1 MSEPKQRFK
10 VQIINNPDNSQT
22 HNYYDED
29 NNLISS
35 NINLPEVTVTANKP
49 SAVNN
54 FIEDIKYNLNPSNY
68 RFKDLSDPKTQQEL
82 SSLALGFGI
91 PLAAGVAPIFAPG
104 TVGGSLLGA
113 AAGGTA
119 VGMVLEEV
127 QRAIGGKSVGDM
139 ISGELQNIGVPQ
151 IVADFVR
158 PEYLVDPLHVGLA
171 GKSML
176 NTAGRVV
183 ENGLHKMVRPML
195 VSKAIDRMSLLTNNK
210 SLKQPYTHIRHIF
223 PNINSKR
230 FPIMYRKTSH
240 LPELIDDNVDL
251 TSNRIRMQ
259 NGSTPINIT
268 NMTSD
273 VPVRSHSKG
282 NWDSKDVYAFPG
294 NVLKDKNV
302 ISTRPSDT
310 FIVNELL
317 HTPKAQTILISGNPR
332 SLQYAADT
340 GIPFYTN
347 SRLQELYNPE
357 LIHRTGTFNDKLYRP
372 DNSAYSREIEN
383 ITRELF
389 PSPTIKQ
396 YREMDKIL
404 KPEYT
409 SNVFKKFNLNDMT
422 DNRLPLLELGNSS
435 VNRYMNPEYWS
446 KSKIIYA
453 PASRIESEW
462 RDLHN
467 ISDQEYDVVIN
478 TLLNRS
484 N

>member
-1 MSEPKQRFK
+1 MSKPKQRFK
-10 VQIINNPDNSQT
+10 VQIVNNPDHSQT
-22 HNYYDED
+22 HNYFDLEG
-29 NNLISS
+29 NFIKSHTEQKPIHNQQNPIK
-35 NINLPEVTVTANKP
+35 LPEVVVTAENPNKNKNTFTW
-49 SAVNN
+49 NN
-54 FIEDIKYNLNPSNY
+54 INNSTAGTIAGFIPGIGDAMEIGQIGY
-68 RFKDLSDPKTQQEL
+68 DLSKGNY
-82 SSLALGFGI
+82 SNAALGAGLLLI
-91 PLAAGVAPIFAPG
+91 PGNAGAIFKK
-104 TVGGSLLGA
+104 VK
-113 AAGGTA
+113 
-119 VGMVLEEV
+119 
-127 QRAIGGKSVGDM
+127 R
-139 ISGELQNIGVPQ
+139 
-151 IVADFVR
+151 FV
-158 PEYLVDPLHVGLA
+158 E
-171 GKSML
+171 
-176 NTAGRVV
+176 
-183 ENGLHKMVRPML
+183 PML

-282 NWDSKDVYAFPG
+282 NWDNKDVYAFPG

-317 HTPKAQTILISGNPR
+317 HIPKAQTILISGNPR

-372 DNSAYSREIEN
+372 DNSAYSIEIEN

-396 YREMDKIL
+396 YGKMDKIL

-409 SNVFKKFNLNDMT
+409 SNVFKKFDLNDMT
-422 DNRLPLLELGNSS
+422 ENRLPLLELGKGNSS

-453 PASRIESEW
+453 PASKVESEW
-462 RDLHN
+462 RDLYN
-467 ISDQEYDVVIN
+467 ISD
-478 TLLNRS
+478 
-484 N
+484 

>member
-1 MSEPKQRFK
+1 MSKPKQRFK

-35 NINLPEVTVTANKP
+35 NINLPEVTVTANKS
-49 SAVNN
+49 SAIDN
-54 FIEDIKYNLNPSNY
+54 FVEDIKYNLNPLNY

-104 TVGGSLLGA
+104 TVGGTLLGS

-119 VGMVLEEV
+119 VGMGLEEA
-127 QRAIGGKSVGDM
+127 QRAVGGKSVGDM
-139 ISGELQNIGVPQ
+139 TSEGLQNMGVHPF
-151 IVADFVR
+151 IADMAR
-158 PEYLVDPLHVGLA
+158 PEYLVDPLHVGIA

-176 NTAGRVV
+176 NIAGRAV
-183 ENGLHKMVRPML
+183 ENTLHKARPVL
-195 VSKAIDRMSLLTNNK
+195 ISKSIDRMPLLMNNK

-282 NWDSKDVYAFPG
+282 NWDNKDVYAFPG

-317 HTPKAQTILISGNPR
+317 HIPKAQTILISGNPR

-372 DNSAYSREIEN
+372 DNSAYSIEIEN

-396 YREMDKIL
+396 YGKMDKIL

-409 SNVFKKFNLNDMT
+409 SNVFKKFDLNDMT
-422 DNRLPLLELGNSS
+422 ENRLPLLELGKGNSS

-453 PASRIESEW
+453 PASKVESEW
-462 RDLHN
+462 RDLYN
-467 ISDQEYDVVIN
+467 ISD
-478 TLLNRS
+478 
-484 N
+484 